1 MKNIYILSFLILQFT
16 FCQSQHFQNVTNI
29 QNLDIISEITDFN
42 GGWGNGVSFYDFD
55 KDGWDDL
62 TIALENDTIAFYKNN
77 FGSFERIPSFIPTD
91 GRVKQVLWV
100 DYDNDGHLDLFI
112 TQYGAPYKLFKN
124 DGLYN
129 FIDVSIQSGLPQVN
143 LNTWGAAF
151 GDYNKDGFLD
161 LYIAMYETGAQSPEN
176 PLRTNQLFMNNG
188 DGTFTNVTI
197 QAGVSNGLQLS
208 FLGAWIDYNRDGWSD
223 LYVINDRTPFN
234 NSLYRNNGDGTFTD
248 VATDIGADMVGE
260 DPMTISVADFDN
272 DGDYDIFMTNSG
284 GSTKPSKL
292 LVNNANQTFT
302 ESSVEYGV
310 NFFLNSWGAL
320 WLDYNNN
327 SYRDLFVSIDE
338 QFFQQPQMQNL
349 FFINNNGQNFILSD
363 TLIPENDRAKGY
375 GVAQGDINNDGYYD
389 FINHNR
395 GVAPFL
401 YQNSGGENSF
411 IKITLQG
418 VYSNSMG
425 IGAEIEVYC
434 ESNKYIHYVMNSENY
449 LGQNSQHH
457 IFGLAN
463 FEIVDSVEIEYL
475 SGIVDKYYDLNVNQQ
490 YYFVE
495 GETHKPLL
503 AIEGSSTPCEG
514 DTVEIYSG
522 SYSFYEW
529 SNGVQDSVLKVSESG
544 SYWLIATDSLGN
556 NFYSDT
562 IAIEFYTPPTVEFV
576 AKNPSCFNSEDGEI
590 FLNFYPN
597 IQAYELWW
605 NDSLVGDTL
614 KNVGAGIHTYTYTD
628 EYGCIIEDTV
638 TLTNPNAINVQTL
651 IVEKEDT
658 ALYDLMILIN
668 GAQSPYEIYLNEV
681 KVANEIED
689 LLAGIYSLKV
699 VDANACEYEMN
710 IEIKASTVSSIA
722 TNRALDFKIWPNPIE
737 DSKKLT
743 LQFNTRV
750 SEGNIKC
757 VNTLGEVMF
766 DIHLNDLNKEMIE
779 INFNNYMSKGVY
791 YIIFSNKSIEKI
803 KPIVVK

>member
-1 MKNIYILSFLILQFT
+1 MVSNIIES
-16 FCQSQHFQNVTNI
+16 
-29 QNLDIISEITDFN
+29 N

-77 FGSFERIPSFIPTD
+77 FGSFQRIPSFIPTD

-100 DYDNDGHLDLFI
+100 DYDNDGRLDLFV

-124 DGLYN
+124 DGQYN
-129 FIDVSIQSGLPQVN
+129 FTDVSAQSGLPQVN

-188 DGTFTNVTI
+188 DGTFTNVTN

-208 FLGAWIDYNRDGWSD
+208 FLGAWIDYNRDGWPD

-284 GSTKPSKL
+284 GSTEPSKL

-363 TLIPENDRAKGY
+363 NLIPENDRAKGY

-401 YQNSGGENSF
+401 YQNSGGENNF

-449 LGQNSQHH
+449 LGQNSQHI
-457 IFGLAN
+457 IFGLKDYQ
-463 FEIVDSVEIEYL
+463 IVDSVKIKYL
-475 SGIVDKYYDLNVNQQ
+475 SGYEDTYYNLNVNTS
-490 YYFVE
+490 YTFTE
-495 GETHKPLL
+495 GETYKIDIL
-503 AIEGSSTPCEG
+503 ADSENLNNCLG
-514 DTVEIYSG
+514 DTIILTAELG
-522 SYSFYEW
+522 FNNYEW
-529 SNGVQDSVLKVSESG
+529 SIDQSDSTSIAVFSSGAYHVSAEKDG
-544 SYWLIATDSLGN
+544 YIY
-556 NFYSDT
+556 YSDT
-562 IAIEFYTPPTVEFV
+562 VDVNFISTPNISIDAIY
-576 AKNPSCFNSEDGEI
+576 PSCFNSNDGFINVDVETDADIFTIEWWSQGFLLESMENLEEGVYTYFYEDNYACSDINSVILTSPLELNIQYQFLDSTENALVLHYLINGGTPPYNV
-590 FLNFYPN
+590 FLNN
-597 IQAYELWW
+597 LLVIESELVLEK
-605 NDSLVGDTL
+605 NQKHILEVVDNNSCIDSLVFDLRDENLLT
-614 KNVGAGIHTYTYTD
+614 HT
-628 EYGCIIEDTV
+628 EF
-638 TLTNPNAINVQTL
+638 
-651 IVEKEDT
+651 
-658 ALYDLMILIN
+658 
-668 GAQSPYEIYLNEV
+668 LNESLNSILYPNPCQNILNL
-681 KVANEIED
+681 KTDRAIENWS
-689 LLAGIYSLKV
+689 IYSLEGRKV
-699 VDANACEYEMN
+699 IVLQEKKADVSFLTTGMYIANIIYSN
-710 IEIKASTVSSIA
+710 
-722 TNRALDFKIWPNPIE
+722 
-737 DSKKLT
+737 
-743 LQFNTRV
+743 
-750 SEGNIKC
+750 
-757 VNTLGEVMF
+757 GE
-766 DIHLNDLNKEMIE
+766 
-779 INFNNYMSKGVY
+779 
-791 YIIFSNKSIEKI
+791 KSIFKFI
-803 KPIVVK
+803 KE